1 MPFAIGP
8 EYIAVALLG
17 VVIGIIFGSI
27 PGMTATMAVAVF
39 LPLTYAY
46 SMEMALYLL
55 LGLYVGGISGGLVP
69 AILINIPGTPSS
81 VCTTFDG
88 HPMAMRGESER
99 ALKIGVTASF
109 FGGLISLVVLALFTP
124 ILAGWAIKFSAVE
137 KFLIILFALTV
148 IAALSKGQMLRGIWI
163 GMVGVLVSLMNQFSV
178 NNAFRMV
185 PEFLKPQMQSGFELF
200 PVLIGLFAVSEMLQ
214 QCEEGMRAKYSK
226 DDSAGFGDAVGFNF
240 RRDFKGQTINVIRS
254 SAIGTFL
261 GILPGVGGSAASLL
275 AYSQTQSWSKHP
287 ELMGTGVP
295 EGLIA
300 SEASN
305 NGLTGGALVPLL
317 SLGIPGDSTT
327 AVLIGAFML
336 QGIQVGPLFIT
347 NNGEIWNT
355 ILVAMLVCNIL
366 MFLVMFFPIK
376 LLAKIILIPQER
388 LYPVVLMMCSVGA
401 YATKNGRMFDVWCLL
416 FFGIVGFILKKLHFP
431 VSCFLIGF
439 ILGGDLEDY
448 FIQAITAYNGSLT
461 GFFVRPM
468 GWVIWVLIIV
478 FVVYAILDNRKT
490 KKQAAEAKAAE
501 AKKEE

>member
-8 EYIAVALLG
+8 EYIAIALLG
-17 VVIGIIFGSI
+17 VVIGIIFGAI

-69 AILINIPGTPSS
+69 AILISIPGTPSS
-81 VCTTFDG
+81 VTTTFDG
-88 HPMAMRGESER
+88 HPMALKGESER
-99 ALKIGVTASF
+99 ALKIGVTSSF
-109 FGGLISLVVLALFTP
+109 VGGIISLVILAVFTP
-124 ILAGWAIKFSAVE
+124 ILASWAIKFSAVE

-163 GMVGVLVSLMNQFSV
+163 GLLGVLVAMMNQFSV
-178 NNAFRMV
+178 NNQYRMV
-185 PEFLKPQMQSGFELF
+185 PDGLKTYMQQGFQLF
-200 PVLIGLFAVSEMLQ
+200 PVLIGLFAIAEMLE
-214 QCEEGMRAKYSK
+214 QCETGMHAKYSK
-226 DDSAGFGDAVGFNF
+226 EDSAGIGEKVKFSFG
-240 RRDFKGQTINVIRS
+240 DFKGQWINVIRS
-254 SAIGTFL
+254 SLIGTL
-261 GILPGVGGSAASLL
+261 MGILPGVGGSAASLI
-275 AYSQTQSWSKHP
+275 AYSQAKSWSKHP
-287 ELMGTGVP
+287 ELLGTGVP

-300 SEASN
+300 SESSN

-347 NNGEIWNT
+347 NNPEIWNT
-355 ILVAMLVCNIL
+355 ILVALLVCNIL

-401 YATKNGRMFDVWCLL
+401 YATLNGRMFDVWCLL
-416 FFGIVGFILKKLHFP
+416 IFGIVGYFLKKFKFP

-439 ILGGDLEDY
+439 ILGRDLENY
-448 FIQAITAYNGSLT
+448 FIQAVAAHDGYLT
-461 GFFVRPM
+461 GFFIRPM
-468 GWVIWVLIIV
+468 GWVIWVMIFASIA
-478 FVVYAILDNRKT
+478 YAIMDNRKS
-490 KKQAAEAKAAE
+490 KKREAASKP
-501 AKKEE
+501 